1 MLFLLIDKGNY
12 RKLGESE
19 ALRKANVMI
28 IAATTEDPS
37 SHLLKTFVRRFPMII
52 RLPSLQERSAKERF
66 MLIRDFFLLEAKK
79 IENRIKVEKDVIQT
93 LLSYNCP
100 GNVGQLKADI
110 QLLCAKGFLD
120 YITGEESEV
129 YIDATLLPRHMAD
142 AVQNGNES
150 IIAEVE
156 DDIYT
161 FGCDE
166 GEGTPDAHSNRAG
179 NNHYD
184 RIYSKYRRLLC
195 SGKDL
200 IEIQTE
206 IQKVAEEYIQSLFRQ
221 SGACHDSPSKQ
232 DIYKVVSPAIYE
244 AVSEAVSM
252 HVENA
257 ARHTD
262 MAIALSL
269 HIEAAE
275 RRKSRM
281 VNVNGDIRFQTADL
295 REGINKEQMECAAR
309 IVASLEKRLP
319 SYSAI
324 SDANFIYM
332 LLTRN
337 SGKTE
342 ETESKAENNIA
353 PASLLLPET
362 DSSSYVYEEE
372 RLLNLLSNSTV
383 FIDPAKAY
391 NAALVCFRDICE
403 SIPEKRRKSMEVRF
417 LLHVACMLERIIQKT
432 PLEYHGLEDIKKER
446 SLEFARLRS
455 AVKELEHRFCIEI
468 PDSEI
473 GFLIDLVYTL

>member
-1 MLFLLIDKGNY
+1 MLYPSGGLNILLTGSTGTGKTTFAELIYLFAKEQGCLNQQSKFVIFNCSEYADNPQLLFSYFFGHVKGAFTGADTEKRGLVEEAEDGVLLLDEIHRLGPEGQEMLFLLIDKGNY

-184 RIYSKYRRLLC
+184 RIYSKYLRLLC

-200 IEIQTE
+200 IDIQTE

-221 SGACHDSPSKQ
+221 SGACHDSPSKR
-232 DIYKVVSPAIYE
+232 IFICFFSCY
-244 AVSEAVSM
+244 
-252 HVENA
+252 
-257 ARHTD
+257 
-262 MAIALSL
+262 
-269 HIEAAE
+269 
-275 RRKSRM
+275 
-281 VNVNGDIRFQTADL
+281 L
-295 REGINKEQMECAAR
+295 RGCQRGGVYAC
-309 IVASLEKRLP
+309 
-319 SYSAI
+319 
-324 SDANFIYM
+324 
-332 LLTRN
+332 
-337 SGKTE
+337 
-342 ETESKAENNIA
+342 SK
-353 PASLLLPET
+353 
-362 DSSSYVYEEE
+362 
-372 RLLNLLSNSTV
+372 
-383 FIDPAKAY
+383 
-391 NAALVCFRDICE
+391 FRDTYRHGYCFVITYRG
-403 SIPEKRRKSMEVRF
+403 RR
-417 LLHVACMLERIIQKT
+417 AAQK
-432 PLEYHGLEDIKKER
+432 PHGKCKW
-446 SLEFARLRS
+446 
-455 AVKELEHRFCIEI
+455 
-468 PDSEI
+468 
-473 GFLIDLVYTL
+473 